1 MKKPYHI
8 RYSLLISILGVLLI
22 SSCNKDW
29 WDEYYNLNEERVNMP
44 LWEAVRE
51 NPDFSTFVALIEK
64 YGMDS
69 LFTKDISYTLFI
81 PSNAAFE
88 LPNDTAGIMKKI
100 LSNHISNNLFLTRNV
115 QGSRKLENLAG
126 KFPLVKSI
134 GNGYTYDGVVIER
147 SSPLYLDGVYYE
159 LAEVAIPRPN
169 LYEFTERFSPVIRS
183 FIDMSDSV
191 YLNKNESTAL
201 RFDSE
206 GNTIYDS
213 VFSSVNRFER
223 DFFPV
228 SKEFR
233 DRTATFVLFTQE
245 QYDLALDNMASQL
258 GPTFSDHNDIPKV
271 WQNEVLLP
279 AVLSNSLF
287 DNELEYYQFT
297 DYMASITGD
306 SVNVDVANI
315 DPDSKY
321 MCSNGL
327 AYTYLDFNVPTKLYS
342 ESIKIEGEDMVDSLG
357 LNSYVFKPG
366 FGTFGTYFNPIVN
379 VANDA
384 SGGELLGFNFPRG
397 FSDEW
402 GINITFRNVFPLK
415 YRLEWQANFRPSGKY
430 RVYVND
436 ALLTYKDRFGDVQDA
451 FDTYDL
457 NKAVISVTGDRFIP
471 TDGGINKR
479 DYFVENLSEFGDVEV
494 KIEYV
499 DSGSQETNGFSID
512 YIALVPID

>member
-44 LWEAVRE
+44 LWEVVRE
-51 NPDFSTFVALIEK
+51 NPDFSTFVGLIEK

-88 LPNDTAGIMKKI
+88 LPNDTAGIMVGI

-126 KFPLVKSI
+126 KFPLVEST
-134 GNGYTYDGVVIER
+134 GYGYTYDGVVIEK
-147 SSPLYLDGVYYE
+147 SSPLYQDGVYYE
-159 LAEVAIPRPN
+159 LAEVAVPLPN

-191 YLNKNESTAL
+191 YLNINESTAL
-201 RFDSE
+201 RFDSM

-233 DRTATFVLFTQE
+233 DRAATFVLFTQE
-245 QYDLALDNMASQL
+245 QYDLALDNMASEL
-258 GPTFSDHNDIPKV
+258 GSAFADHNDIPKV
-271 WQNEVLLP
+271 WQNEILLP
-279 AVLSNSLF
+279 SALSNSLF
-287 DNELEYYQFT
+287 DNELDYFQFS

-321 MCSNGL
+321 QCSNGVV
-327 AYTYLDFNVPTKLYS
+327 YTYLNFSVPSKLYRG
-342 ESIKIEGEDMVDSLG
+342 SIKIEGENMVDSLG
-357 LNSYVFKPG
+357 LNTYAFKPG

-384 SGGELLGFNFPRG
+384 SGGRLLNISFPRSYG
-397 FSDEW
+397 GEW
-402 GINITFRNVFPLK
+402 GINLTIRNVFPLK
-415 YRLEWQANFRPSGKY
+415 YRLEWQANFRPSGNYK
-430 RVYVND
+430 VYVND
-436 ALLTYKDRFGDVQDA
+436 ELLTYKNRFGDVLDE
-451 FDTYDL
+451 FDTYEL
-457 NKAVISVTGDRFIP
+457 NKSVLSVTGNLFIP
-471 TDGGINKR
+471 KGGINKR
-479 DYFVENLSEFGDVEV
+479 DYFVENLNEFGDVVV

-499 DSGSQETNGFSID
+499 GSGTQETNGFNID
-512 YIALVPID
+512 YIALIPVD